1 MSDAATNLTGWAIG
15 ASGAVFGF
23 LAWRASRERQP
34 FRLGEKH
41 DDIVQLTRT
50 KRPTVQILEVF
61 VFGNRALITKDRAA
75 TVEFRILER
84 DESLILSVEAIR
96 PGESVTVRYRNVW
109 PWDRF
114 AKRPSV
120 PSSLPGWVHRRIARS
135 PAKVTQQRESL
146 RENHKVW
153 KYWHDYLL

>member
-15 ASGAVFGF
+15 AAGAVFGF

-61 VFGNRALITKDRAA
+61 VFGNRALITQDRAA
-75 TVEFRILER
+75 TVEFRRLER
-84 DESLILSVEAIR
+84 DQSLILSVEGIR
-96 PGESVTVRYRNVW
+96 PGESVTVRYRYVW
-109 PWDRF
+109 PWDWF
-114 AKRPSV
+114 ASRPSV
-120 PSSLPGWVHRRIARS
+120 PLWLHKRINRS
-135 PAKVTQQRESL
+135 TAQVAKREEAL
-146 RENHKVW
+146 RENHQVW
-153 KYWHDYLL
+153 KYWSNHLL